1 MNELSSQQLLGRL
14 IGFATVSRDSNL
26 QLIGFIR
33 DYLAELGV
41 ASELFFNAEGTK
53 ANLFASIG
61 PTDRGG
67 VVLSGHTDVVP
78 VDGQAWSVDPFVMTE
93 RDGRLYGRGT
103 ADMKG
108 FIASVLAAVPA
119 FLAQPLHTP
128 VHLAFSYDEEVGCL
142 GVRSML
148 DALAQRPHKPRLCL
162 IGEPT
167 ELKPVLGHKGKLA
180 MRCQVHGAAC
190 HSAYEIGRAH
200 V

>member
-108 FIASVLAAVPA
+108 LSPRYWRRSQRFSRSRCTRRCIWRFPMTRKSAAWA
-119 FLAQPLHTP
+119 CARCSTP
-128 VHLAFSYDEEVGCL
+128 WPS
-142 GVRSML
+142 
-148 DALAQRPHKPRLCL
+148 
-162 IGEPT
+162 
-167 ELKPVLGHKGKLA
+167 
-180 MRCQVHGAAC
+180 
-190 HSAYEIGRAH
+190 GRTNH
-200 V
+200 VCA